1 MTDRNTHVLDLYT
14 RHPISAQQIIAKV
27 RASRGHLENLTPEDL
42 YPHDQ
47 DHYGGLSANDALA
60 ERASI
65 RRDEHVADFCAGLGG
80 PARYWSRRFGAEVT
94 GIDLNPAR
102 VRGAAELTALVG
114 LESRV
119 RIIEGDVTR
128 TGLPS
133 ESFDVV
139 VSQEAFLHVP
149 DTAAALAEAFRLLRP
164 GGRLAFTDWTV
175 HRPLSSEEA
184 DIMWRGIA
192 AQSLQSSDSYRNL
205 IRTVGFAILSVDD
218 LTDEWGVILEERF
231 AMYRQLREETLR
243 QGLPAG
249 DEEFY
254 AGLWKA
260 GGIDES
266 ARARRWALR
275 CRETNTLIRL
285 LDLYSSVTAIPES

>member
-1 MTDRNTHVLDLYT
+1 MSDRNTHVLDLYT

-80 PARYWSRRFGAEVT
+80 PARCWSRRFGAEVT

-119 RIIEGDVTR
+119 RVIEGDVTR

-205 IRTVGFAILSVDD
+205 IQTVGFVILSVDD

-254 AGLWKA
+254 AAYGKLVELMKA
-260 GGIDES
+260 RVLGGGRFAAEKP
-266 ARARRWALR
+266 
-275 CRETNTLIRL
+275 IR
-285 LDLYSSVTAIPES
+285 

>member
-192 AQSLQSSDSYRNL
+192 AQNLQSSDSYRNL
-205 IRTVGFAILSVDD
+205 IRTVGFA
-218 LTDEWGVILEERF
+218 
-231 AMYRQLREETLR
+231 
-243 QGLPAG
+243 
-249 DEEFY
+249 
-254 AGLWKA
+254 
-260 GGIDES
+260 S
-266 ARARRWALR
+266 A
-275 CRETNTLIRL
+275 
-285 LDLYSSVTAIPES
+285 VPH

>member
-1 MTDRNTHVLDLYT
+1 MSDRNTHVLDLYT

-164 GGRLAFTDWTV
+164 GGRLAFTDWIV

-192 AQSLQSSDSYRNL
+192 AQGLQSSDSYRNL
-205 IRTVGFAILSVDD
+205 IQTVGFVILSVDD

-254 AGLWKA
+254 AAYGKLVELMKA
-260 GGIDES
+260 RVLGGGRFAAEKP
-266 ARARRWALR
+266 
-275 CRETNTLIRL
+275 IR
-285 LDLYSSVTAIPES
+285 

>member
-1 MTDRNTHVLDLYT
+1 MSDRNTHVLDLYT
-14 RHPISAQQIIAKV
+14 RHPISARQIIAKV

-65 RRDEHVADFCAGLGG
+65 RRDQHVADFCAGLGG

-102 VRGAAELTALVG
+102 VRGAAQLTALVG
-114 LESRV
+114 LERRV
-119 RIIEGDVTR
+119 RVIEGDVTR
-128 TGLPS
+128 TGLRS

-164 GGRLAFTDWTV
+164 GGRLAFSDWIV

-205 IRTVGFAILSVDD
+205 IQIVGFVILSVDD

-243 QGLPAG
+243 QSLPAG

-254 AGLWKA
+254 AAYGKLVELMKA
-260 GGIDES
+260 RVLGGGRFAAEKP
-266 ARARRWALR
+266 
-275 CRETNTLIRL
+275 IR
-285 LDLYSSVTAIPES
+285 

>member
-1 MTDRNTHVLDLYT
+1 MHHESRTERQEYQRQNRIVGLRSRHIWTLGSGIRRTVAMSDRNTHVLDLYT

-114 LESRV
+114 LEK
-119 RIIEGDVTR
+119 
-128 TGLPS
+128 
-133 ESFDVV
+133 
-139 VSQEAFLHVP
+139 
-149 DTAAALAEAFRLLRP
+149 P
-164 GGRLAFTDWTV
+164 GPG
-175 HRPLSSEEA
+175 H
-184 DIMWRGIA
+184 
-192 AQSLQSSDSYRNL
+192 
-205 IRTVGFAILSVDD
+205 
-218 LTDEWGVILEERF
+218 
-231 AMYRQLREETLR
+231 
-243 QGLPAG
+243 
-249 DEEFY
+249 
-254 AGLWKA
+254 
-260 GGIDES
+260 
-266 ARARRWALR
+266 
-275 CRETNTLIRL
+275 
-285 LDLYSSVTAIPES
+285 

>member
-1 MTDRNTHVLDLYT
+1 MSDRNTHVLDLYT
-14 RHPISAQQIIAKV
+14 RHPISARQIIAKV

-65 RRDEHVADFCAGLGG
+65 RRDQHVADFCAGLGG

-102 VRGAAELTALVG
+102 VRGAAQLTALVG
-114 LESRV
+114 FESRV
-119 RIIEGDVTR
+119 RVIEGDVTR

-164 GGRLAFTDWTV
+164 GGRLAFSDWIV

-205 IRTVGFAILSVDD
+205 IQTVGFVILSVDD

-254 AGLWKA
+254 AAYGKLVELMKA
-260 GGIDES
+260 RVLGGGRFAAEKP
-266 ARARRWALR
+266 
-275 CRETNTLIRL
+275 IR
-285 LDLYSSVTAIPES
+285 

>member
-1 MTDRNTHVLDLYT
+1 MSDRNTHVLDLYT

-119 RIIEGDVTR
+119 RVIEGDVTR

-164 GGRLAFTDWTV
+164 GGRLAFTDWIV

-205 IRTVGFAILSVDD
+205 IQTVGFVILSVDD

-254 AGLWKA
+254 AAYGKLVELMKA
-260 GGIDES
+260 RVLGGGRFAAEKP
-266 ARARRWALR
+266 
-275 CRETNTLIRL
+275 IR
-285 LDLYSSVTAIPES
+285 

>member
-254 AGLWKA
+254 AAYGKLVELVKA
-260 GGIDES
+260 RVLGGGRFAAEKP
-266 ARARRWALR
+266 
-275 CRETNTLIRL
+275 IR
-285 LDLYSSVTAIPES
+285 

>member
-1 MTDRNTHVLDLYT
+1 MSDRNTHVLDLYT

-65 RRDEHVADFCAGLGG
+65 RGDEHVADFCAGLGG

-119 RIIEGDVTR
+119 RVIEGDVTR

-164 GGRLAFTDWTV
+164 GGRLAFTDWIV

-205 IRTVGFAILSVDD
+205 IQTVGFVILSVDD

-254 AGLWKA
+254 AAYGKLVELVKA
-260 GGIDES
+260 RVLGGGRFAAEKP
-266 ARARRWALR
+266 
-275 CRETNTLIRL
+275 IR
-285 LDLYSSVTAIPES
+285 

>member
-164 GGRLAFTDWTV
+164 GGRLAFSDWIV

-192 AQSLQSSDSYRNL
+192 AQGLQSSDSYRNL
-205 IRTVGFAILSVDD
+205 IRTVGFA
-218 LTDEWGVILEERF
+218 
-231 AMYRQLREETLR
+231 
-243 QGLPAG
+243 
-249 DEEFY
+249 
-254 AGLWKA
+254 
-260 GGIDES
+260 S
-266 ARARRWALR
+266 A
-275 CRETNTLIRL
+275 
-285 LDLYSSVTAIPES
+285 VPH

>member
-1 MTDRNTHVLDLYT
+1 MSDRQTQVLDFYT

-119 RIIEGDVTR
+119 RVIEGDVTR

-164 GGRLAFTDWTV
+164 GGRLAFTDWIV

-192 AQSLQSSDSYRNL
+192 AQGLQSSDSYRNL
-205 IRTVGFAILSVDD
+205 IRTVGFVILSVDD

-254 AGLWKA
+254 AAYGKLVELMKA
-260 GGIDES
+260 RVLGGGRF
-266 ARARRWALR
+266 AAQKP
-275 CRETNTLIRL
+275 IR
-285 LDLYSSVTAIPES
+285 